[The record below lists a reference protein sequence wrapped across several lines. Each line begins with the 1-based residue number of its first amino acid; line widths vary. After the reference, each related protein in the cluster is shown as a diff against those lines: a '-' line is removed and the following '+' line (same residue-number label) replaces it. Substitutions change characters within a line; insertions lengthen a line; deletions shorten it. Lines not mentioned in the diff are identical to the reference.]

1 MEWNDEFRRLKVNT
15 RKWFVRAVAAVF
27 VFALVPLVGYGQP
40 QERLGRFEKFLDL
53 TPEQKAQLEEFRKSG
68 TEERQAH
75 VEKMR
80 KLRQDM
86 REAMKDPEANA
97 GKINGLIDEMTKL
110 RADQMKRGLARR
122 MEMKKIFTPEQQEKL
137 AKLRQRLDR
146 RQAIRSFRGRRGGER
161 PGWQRRP
168 FPDFG
173 RRRQP
178 MDRRFWRW

>member
-1 MEWNDEFRRLKVNT
+1 MGWNDEFRRIKMNT
-15 RKWFVRAVAAVF
+15 QKWFVRAVAALF
-27 VFALVPLVGYGQP
+27 IFTMVPLVGFSQP
-40 QERLGRFEKFLDL
+40 QERMGRFEEFLDL

-68 TEERQAH
+68 MEERQAQF
-75 VEKMR
+75 EKMR

-86 REAMKDPEANA
+86 REAMKEPEANM
-97 GKINGLIDEMTKL
+97 GKINGLIDEMSKL
-110 RADQMKRGLARR
+110 RADQMKRGLTRR

-146 RQAIRSFRGRRGGER
+146 RRAIRPFRGRRGFER

-168 FPDFG
+168 FSDFG

-178 MDRRFWRW
+178 MDRRFWR